1 MDTKKVNQGE
11 SSIRKREKIN
21 SKWSEIKHIFFEW
34 SKEAPFDC
42 YPKIFQQHKH
52 KSLSI
57 VWLVIFIFFASM
69 TFFIL
74 YRSISE
80 YFDRET
86 VTKIEIKHERPLMF
100 PTVTICD
107 ADPFTTK
114 KSQEFF
120 HKTAQEEY
128 GVDLEN
134 ISFQESFSKTAHT
147 TEIIKMRVASLTRNE
162 KQKLGFGI
170 NQIYDLQF
178 DGVPSEPKSHLS
190 WFYSFDYGNCYQFN
204 SGRDYN
210 DTQIEMR
217 ETIIQVSNL

>member
-11 SSIRKREKIN
+11 SSIGKREKIN
-21 SKWSEIKHIFFEW
+21 SKWSEIKRIFFEW

-52 KSLSI
+52 KSLRL

-120 HKTAQEEY
+120 HKTAQDEY
-128 GVDLEN
+128 GVDLDN
-134 ISFQESFSKTAHT
+134 ISFQDSFSKTAHT
-147 TEIIKMRVASLTRNE
+147 TEIIKMRVASLSRNE
-162 KQKLGFGI
+162 KQKLGFPGKVI
-170 NQIYDLQF
+170 T
-178 DGVPSEPKSHLS
+178 P
-190 WFYSFDYGNCYQFN
+190 
-204 SGRDYN
+204 
-210 DTQIEMR
+210 
-217 ETIIQVSNL
+217 